1 MKAGWAIKTIGDIA
15 EVKGGKRVPNGYKL
29 LMTLTDHPYI
39 TVSDFSD
46 SGTINESALR
56 YIENEVFEQI
66 KKYTIS
72 SKDIYISIAGTIGK
86 TGFIPES
93 LEGANLTENAC
104 KLVLKPEIDRDF
116 VYYFTQ
122 TEDFKVQVGV
132 NTRTAAQPKLALERL
147 KTISISIPENVHEQQ
162 RIVAILDKAFEQ
174 IAIARANTEK
184 NLKNARALFE
194 SHLQSV
200 FTQRGEGWIEARLED
215 SFRLKSGDG
224 LTSSEMKNGGKYS
237 LF

>member
-1 MKAGWAIKTIGDIA
+1 M
-15 EVKGGKRVPNGYKL
+15 
-29 LMTLTDHPYI
+29 
-39 TVSDFSD
+39 
-46 SGTINESALR
+46 
-56 YIENEVFEQI
+56 
-66 KKYTIS
+66 
-72 SKDIYISIAGTIGK
+72 
-86 TGFIPES
+86 
-93 LEGANLTENAC
+93 
-104 KLVLKPEIDRDF
+104 LKPEIDRDF